1 MRMSVPPKQR
11 RAEKSVL
18 ADEKIRQHRGKGRGE
33 KITDAITDDGAY
45 RHAIRQES
53 SGGPG

>member
-1 MRMSVPPKQR
+1 MSVPPKQR

-45 RHAIRQES
+45 RHEIRQES